1 MIRFEQVSKA
11 YLGGRQALQG
21 VDFHLRPAEMA
32 FLTGHSGA
40 GKSTLLKLICGI
52 ERPSA
57 GHIWFGGHDISRL
70 KNREVPFLRR
80 QIGMIFQ
87 DHHLLL
93 DRTVYDNVAMPL
105 VIAGASTEDI
115 RRRVSA
121 ALDKVGLL
129 DKAKNFPIQLSGG
142 EQQRVGIARAVVNKP
157 AVLLADE
164 PTGNLD
170 DALSEGIL
178 RLFEEFNRV
187 GVTVLMATHDTGLIA
202 RRNYRILTLSQGR
215 MVGEHSMANN
225 AKTAKSK
232 ALRGGWREQWRY
244 AWMNAIADMLRQP
257 LATLLTVMV
266 IAISLTLPSVCYI
279 VWKNVS
285 TAATQWYPTPQL
297 TVYLD
302 KSLDDDAAVKV
313 LDAIKAEAGWRR

>member
-1 MIRFEQVSKA
+1 MIRFEHVSKA
-11 YLGGRQALQG
+11 YRGGRQALQG
-21 VDFHLRPAEMA
+21 VDFHLQPGEMA

-57 GHIWFGGHDISRL
+57 GHILFNGHDISRL
-70 KNREVPFLRR
+70 KNREIPFLRR

-87 DHHLLL
+87 DHHLLF
-93 DRTVYDNVAMPL
+93 DRTVYDNVSMPL
-105 VIAGASTEDI
+105 IISGASTEDI

-157 AVLLADE
+157 TMLLADE

-170 DALSEGIL
+170 GELSEGIM

-187 GVTVLMATHDTGLIA
+187 GVTVLMATHDIALIE
-202 RRNYRILTLSQGR
+202 RRNCRVLTLSEGR
-215 MVGEHSMANN
+215 M
-225 AKTAKSK
+225 
-232 ALRGGWREQWRY
+232 LGGQH
-244 AWMNAIADMLRQP
+244 
-257 LATLLTVMV
+257 
-266 IAISLTLPSVCYI
+266 
-279 VWKNVS
+279 
-285 TAATQWYPTPQL
+285 
-297 TVYLD
+297 
-302 KSLDDDAAVKV
+302 
-313 LDAIKAEAGWRR
+313 G

>member
-1 MIRFEQVSKA
+1 MIRFEHVSKA

-21 VDFHLRPAEMA
+21 VDFHIRPAEMV

-52 ERPSA
+52 ERPSDGTILFD
-57 GHIWFGGHDISRL
+57 GHNISRL

-93 DRTVYDNVAMPL
+93 DRTVYDNVAIPL
-105 VIAGASTEDI
+105 IIAGASPEDI

-129 DKAKNFPIQLSGG
+129 DKARNFPVQLSGG

-157 AVLLADE
+157 MVLLADE

-170 DALSEGIL
+170 SELSEGIL

-187 GVTVLMATHDTGLIA
+187 GVTVLMATHDIMLIE
-202 RRNYRILTLSQGR
+202 RRNYRVLTLSQGR
-215 MVGEHSMANN
+215 MA
-225 AKTAKSK
+225 
-232 ALRGGWREQWRY
+232 GGHH
-244 AWMNAIADMLRQP
+244 
-257 LATLLTVMV
+257 
-266 IAISLTLPSVCYI
+266 
-279 VWKNVS
+279 
-285 TAATQWYPTPQL
+285 
-297 TVYLD
+297 
-302 KSLDDDAAVKV
+302 
-313 LDAIKAEAGWRR
+313 G

>member
-21 VDFHLRPAEMA
+21 VNFHLLPGEMA

-57 GHIWFGGHDISRL
+57 GYLWFGGHDISRL
-70 KNREVPFLRR
+70 KSREIPFLRR

-93 DRTVYDNVAMPL
+93 DRTVYENIAMPL
-105 VIAGASTEDI
+105 IISGASAEDI

-157 AVLLADE
+157 TVLLADE

-170 DALSEGIL
+170 GELSEGIM

-187 GVTVLMATHDTGLIA
+187 GVTVLMATHDTALIE
-202 RRNYRILTLSQGR
+202 RRNYRILTLNQGR
-215 MVGEHSMANN
+215 MQ
-225 AKTAKSK
+225 
-232 ALRGGWREQWRY
+232 GGHY
-244 AWMNAIADMLRQP
+244 
-257 LATLLTVMV
+257 
-266 IAISLTLPSVCYI
+266 
-279 VWKNVS
+279 
-285 TAATQWYPTPQL
+285 
-297 TVYLD
+297 
-302 KSLDDDAAVKV
+302 
-313 LDAIKAEAGWRR
+313 G

>member
-1 MIRFEQVSKA
+1 MIRFEHVSKA

-21 VDFHLRPAEMA
+21 VTFHMQPGEMA
-32 FLTGHSGA
+32 FLIGHSGA

-57 GHIWFGGHDISRL
+57 GKIWFSGHDITRL

-80 QIGMIFQ
+80 QIGLIFQ
-87 DHHLLL
+87 DHHLLM
-93 DRTVYDNVAMPL
+93 DRTVYDNVAIPL
-105 VIAGASTEDI
+105 IIAGASGDDI

-142 EQQRVGIARAVVNKP
+142 EQ
-157 AVLLADE
+157 LLADE

-187 GVTVLMATHDTGLIA
+187 GVTVLMATHDINLIS
-202 RRNYRILTLSQGR
+202 RRSYRMLTLSDGHLHGG
-215 MVGEHSMANN
+215 VGHE
-225 AKTAKSK
+225 
-232 ALRGGWREQWRY
+232 
-244 AWMNAIADMLRQP
+244 
-257 LATLLTVMV
+257 
-266 IAISLTLPSVCYI
+266 
-279 VWKNVS
+279 
-285 TAATQWYPTPQL
+285 
-297 TVYLD
+297 
-302 KSLDDDAAVKV
+302 
-313 LDAIKAEAGWRR
+313 

>member
-1 MIRFEQVSKA
+1 MIRFEHVSKA

-21 VDFHLRPAEMA
+21 VTFHMQPGEMA

-57 GHIWFGGHDISRL
+57 GKIWFSGHDITRL

-87 DHHLLL
+87 DHHLLM
-93 DRTVYDNVAMPL
+93 DRTVYDNVAIPL
-105 VIAGASTEDI
+105 IIAGA
-115 RRRVSA
+115 
-121 ALDKVGLL
+121 
-129 DKAKNFPIQLSGG
+129 
-142 EQQRVGIARAVVNKP
+142 QQRVGIARAVVNKP

-187 GVTVLMATHDTGLIA
+187 GVTVLMATHDINLIS
-202 RRNYRILTLSQGR
+202 RRSYRMLTLSDGHLHGG
-215 MVGEHSMANN
+215 VGHE
-225 AKTAKSK
+225 
-232 ALRGGWREQWRY
+232 
-244 AWMNAIADMLRQP
+244 
-257 LATLLTVMV
+257 
-266 IAISLTLPSVCYI
+266 
-279 VWKNVS
+279 
-285 TAATQWYPTPQL
+285 
-297 TVYLD
+297 
-302 KSLDDDAAVKV
+302 
-313 LDAIKAEAGWRR
+313 

>member
-21 VDFHLRPAEMA
+21 VTFHLQPGEMA

-57 GHIWFGGHDISRL
+57 GKIFFSGHEISRL
-70 KNREVPFLRR
+70 KSREVPFLRR

-87 DHHLLL
+87 DHHLLM
-93 DRTVYDNVAMPL
+93 DRTVYDNVAIPL
-105 VIAGASTEDI
+105 IIAGASGDDI

-129 DKAKNFPIQLSGG
+129 ELSGG

-170 DALSEGIL
+170 EALSEGIL

-187 GVTVLMATHDTGLIA
+187 GVTVLMATHDLGLISS
-202 RRNYRILTLSQGR
+202 RPYRVLTLSDGHLHGGIR
-215 MVGEHSMANN
+215 GE
-225 AKTAKSK
+225 
-232 ALRGGWREQWRY
+232 
-244 AWMNAIADMLRQP
+244 
-257 LATLLTVMV
+257 
-266 IAISLTLPSVCYI
+266 
-279 VWKNVS
+279 
-285 TAATQWYPTPQL
+285 
-297 TVYLD
+297 
-302 KSLDDDAAVKV
+302 
-313 LDAIKAEAGWRR
+313 